1 MTAALDVQALLADA
15 RYMYSSAVE
24 RLDQNDI
31 RDAAE
36 KAWCATLQATNAL
49 ILARRGV
56 LPARTPETSRMLNDI
71 RHSDDCLDNLVG
83 RYYTRQGHL
92 HGECFYLGLCS
103 PEEETEHR
111 IRETVDY
118 IAEVEELIGLR
129 S

>member
-1 MTAALDVQALLADA
+1 MTAALDVQALLDDA

-71 RHSDDCLDNLVG
+71 RHSDDRLDNLVG

-103 PEEETEHR
+103 PEEETECR

-118 IAEVEELIGLR
+118 IAEVEEIIGLR

>member
-1 MTAALDVQALLADA
+1 MTAALDVQALLDDA

-71 RHSDDCLDNLVG
+71 RHSDDRLDNLVG

-103 PEEETEHR
+103 PEEETEWR

>member
-1 MTAALDVQALLADA
+1 MV
-15 RYMYSSAVE
+15 RYSA
-24 RLDQNDI
+24 
-31 RDAAE
+31 
-36 KAWCATLQATNAL
+36 ATNAL

-71 RHSDDCLDNLVG
+71 RHSDARLDNLVG

-103 PEEETEHR
+103 PEEETERR

>member
-1 MTAALDVQALLADA
+1 MTAALDIQTLLDDA
-15 RYMYSSAVE
+15 RYMYASAVE

-56 LPARTPETSRMLNDI
+56 VPARTPETSRMLNDI
-71 RHSDDCLDNLVG
+71 RHSDDRLDNLVG

-103 PEEETEHR
+103 PVEETERR
-111 IRETVDY
+111 IRETIDY

-129 S
+129 P

>member
-1 MTAALDVQALLADA
+1 MTAALDVQALLDDA

-71 RHSDDCLDNLVG
+71 RHSDDRLDNLVG

-103 PEEETEHR
+103 PEEETERR

>member
-1 MTAALDVQALLADA
+1 MTAALDVQALLDDA

-71 RHSDDCLDNLVG
+71 RHSDDRLDNLVG

-103 PEEETEHR
+103 PEEETERR

-118 IAEVEELIGLR
+118 IAEVEELIDLR

>member
-1 MTAALDVQALLADA
+1 VTAALDVQALLDDA

-71 RHSDDCLDNLVG
+71 RHSDDRLDNLVG

-103 PEEETEHR
+103 PEEETERR